1 MLTIPSEEYFRMP
14 EDKLIKSGQ
23 FTAKRLLFL
32 LVAGLLLVAV
42 VWSGH
47 LNIGYLLLTAVLC
60 VLLLLIAM
68 DYGVNM
74 EKVEFGSAAALPN
87 PNPNLVAPADAER
100 QATVARSQAR
110 KRTGKPVKRRR

>member
-1 MLTIPSEEYFRMP
+1 MP

-32 LVAGLLLVAV
+32 IASGLLLVGV

-47 LNIGYLLLTAVLC
+47 LNLGYLLLTAVLC
-60 VLLLLIAM
+60 VLLLLISM

-74 EKVEFGSAAALPN
+74 EKVEFGTAAAQPN
-87 PNPNLVAPADAER
+87 PNIVPRVEAEKQAPLPS
-100 QATVARSQAR
+100 ARTR
-110 KRTGKPVKRRR
+110 KRPGKPTKRRR

>member
-1 MLTIPSEEYFRMP
+1 MP
-14 EDKLIKSGQ
+14 EDKIIKSGQ

-32 LVAGLLLVAV
+32 IVAGLLLVAV

-60 VLLLLIAM
+60 VLLVLIAM

-74 EKVEFGSAAALPN
+74 EKVEFGSAVPQPN
-87 PNPNLVAPADAER
+87 PNIISAADPER
-100 QATVARSQAR
+100 QATVSQSQVRAR
-110 KRTGKPVKRRR
+110 KRTGKPAKRRR

>member
-1 MLTIPSEEYFRMP
+1 MP

-32 LVAGLLLVAV
+32 IVAGLVLVAV

-60 VLLLLIAM
+60 VLLILIAM

-74 EKVEFGSAAALPN
+74 EKVEFGSAVPQTN
-87 PNPNLVAPADAER
+87 PNIISAADPER
-100 QATVARSQAR
+100 QPAVSQSQVRAR
-110 KRTGKPVKRRR
+110 KRTGKPAKRRR